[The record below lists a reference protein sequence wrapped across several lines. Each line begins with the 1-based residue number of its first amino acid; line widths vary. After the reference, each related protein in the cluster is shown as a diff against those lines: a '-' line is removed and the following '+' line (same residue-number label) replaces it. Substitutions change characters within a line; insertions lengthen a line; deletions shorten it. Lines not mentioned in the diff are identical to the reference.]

1 MSTGVSVVERVREAV
16 KCFESVQQKYDAYGA
31 WDTEPDGVF
40 QVLLKR
46 AFVKGECKVPYTGS
60 AWQLYTS
67 SMNCSE
73 AGSALGDACQRVVD
87 LIVRVPLS
95 ERAEL
100 QRFLKGYCWRCA

>member
-1 MSTGVSVVERVREAV
+1 MSIEQVREAV
-16 KCFESVQQKYDAYGA
+16 KEFESVQQKYADFGA

-46 AFVKGECKVPYTGS
+46 AFVKGECKVPRSSS

-67 SMNCSE
+67 SMDCTE
-73 AGSALGDACQRVVD
+73 AGEALGDACQRVVD
-87 LIVRVPLS
+87 LVVRTPLS

-100 QRFLKGYCWRCA
+100 KRYLKGYCWRVM

>member
-1 MSTGVSVVERVREAV
+1 MSTSVEQVRLAVQEFEA
-16 KCFESVQQKYDAYGA
+16 VQQKYADYGA

-46 AFVKGECKVPYTGS
+46 AFVKGECKVPTSGS

-73 AGSALGDACQRVVD
+73 AGSALGAAAKRAVD
-87 LIVRVPLS
+87 LVMRAPLS

-100 QRFLKGYCWRCA
+100 QRYLKGYCWRVM